1 MSSRR
6 ELTSCS
12 FRSSACLAAGL
23 NIAIYRLSANGLHL
37 ITSSQKHS
45 LDLLENTRILVDTHS
60 DQLFTP
66 VAFIQD
72 VVGVFPQLFHMGVNQ
87 HLTELDEIAV
97 TLVVDLDRSPGVST
111 TSDVSTV
118 GS

>member
-1 MSSRR
+1 MTSRH
-6 ELTSCS
+6 ELTSCN

-23 NIAIYRLSANGLHL
+23 NIAVDRLSANRLHL
-37 ITSSQKHS
+37 ITPSHKHS
-45 LDLLENTRILVDTHS
+45 LDLLEDARILADTHS

>member
-1 MSSRR
+1 MTSRH

-23 NIAIYRLSANGLHL
+23 NIAIEGLSAKRLHL
-37 ITSSQKHS
+37 ITPSHKHS
-45 LDLLENTRILVDTHS
+45 LDLLEDARILVDTHS

-66 VAFIQD
+66 VTFIQD
-72 VVGVFPQLFHMGVNQ
+72 VVGVFPQLFHVGVNQ